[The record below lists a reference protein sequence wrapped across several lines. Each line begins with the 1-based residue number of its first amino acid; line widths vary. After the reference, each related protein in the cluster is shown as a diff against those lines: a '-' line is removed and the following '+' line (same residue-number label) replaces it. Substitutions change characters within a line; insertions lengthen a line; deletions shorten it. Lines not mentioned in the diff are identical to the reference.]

1 MTRSRATADTQD
13 NNGGSVAPFV
23 AGKNAIINGD
33 FRVAQRGTSVTLSNG
48 VNAFGPDR
56 WQVYMNFSS
65 GSPTFSQQ
73 TFTPGTAPVAG
84 YEGASFARITNV
96 ASSSYVDFKTRL
108 EDVRLFAGQTVTLSF
123 WAKATSSIT
132 GLPLIRQNFG
142 SGGSA
147 SVDTYASSNLVIS
160 SNTWT
165 RYSFTISVPSI
176 TGKTIG
182 TSSYLEVYPFIYTAG
197 TIASNTM
204 EFWGVQ
210 LEAGSVATPFTT
222 ATGTI
227 QGELAACQRYYQK
240 SYPQGTAPAT
250 ALVADGIQVGKVAS
264 NTIAITERYNSINLP
279 VVMRTAPTVTIRPY
293 STPANTG
300 RVSSANSGV
309 DLGANSGTAQFIAD
323 KGFSVYNNSGGTLTT
338 TDLAVIYHFEAS
350 AEL

>member
-227 QGELAACQRYYQK
+227 QGELAACQRYCYVIPGRSVGAK
-240 SYPQGTAPAT
+240 SIGNGYWSNATNSIAFLKLPTMRVSPTLIFSSTSDFEALQAGVSWNAVSALALATEANADLAMIQATSTGGTA
-250 ALVADGIQVGKVAS
+250 GNAS
-264 NTIAITERYNSINLP
+264 NVRMTNS
-279 VVMRTAPTVTIRPY
+279 T
-293 STPANTG
+293 
-300 RVSSANSGV
+300 SAY
-309 DLGANSGTAQFIAD
+309 I
-323 KGFSVYNNSGGTLTT
+323 GFT
-338 TDLAVIYHFEAS
+338 